1 MEILYTN
8 QAVSISELKRNPAA
22 VARQA
27 GHRPV
32 VVLNH
37 NKPAFYLVEPKL
49 FEAMMDQIE
58 DKELLEIARQRLAG
72 KHEVVEVDI
81 ADL

>member
-8 QAVSISELKRNPAA
+8 QAVSISELKRNPTA

>member
-8 QAVSISELKRNPAA
+8 QTVSISELKRNPTA

-37 NKPAFYLVEPKL
+37 NKPAFYVVEPKM
-49 FEAMMDQIE
+49 FEAMMEHIE
-58 DKELLEIARQRLAG
+58 DKELLELARQRLAEG
-72 KHEVVEVDI
+72 HETVEVDV